1 MTPHRI
7 LQLNALSTA
16 ACAAGMLTTRGTL
29 HQHFGLLTPVLL
41 DVLAVGLLAYAGA
54 LVAAA
59 RQQTL
64 KRPTL
69 LAFTIGDGLW
79 VLGSAVVLML
89 CWHQFTPVARVLVI
103 AVALA
108 VDVFA
113 TLQYRAAG
121 MVNGRSPR
129 MA

>member
-7 LQLNALSTA
+7 LQFNALSTA
-16 ACAAGMLTTRGTL
+16 ACAAAMLLMRGTL

-41 DVLAVGLLAYAGA
+41 DALVVGLLAYAAA

-59 RQQTL
+59 RQPTL
-64 KRPTL
+64 ERPTL
-69 LAFTIGDGLW
+69 LAFTIGDALW
-79 VLGSAVVLML
+79 VVGSAVVLVL
-89 CWHQFTPVARVLVI
+89 FWNQFTPVARVLVI

-113 TLQYRAAG
+113 MLQYRAAG
-121 MVNGRSPR
+121 MVNGRSVR

>member
-16 ACAAGMLTTRGTL
+16 ACAAGMLATRGSL
-29 HQHFGLLTPVLL
+29 HQHFGLLTPMLL
-41 DVLAVGLLAYAGA
+41 DVLAVGLLAYAAA
-54 LVAAA
+54 LVAAV
-59 RQQTL
+59 RQETIG
-64 KRPTL
+64 RPTL
-69 LAFTIGDGLW
+69 LAFTIGDALW
-79 VLGSAVVLML
+79 VVGSAGVLML
-89 CWHQFTPVARVLVI
+89 FWNQFTPVARVLVI

-121 MVNGRSPR
+121 MVKGRTPR

>member
-1 MTPHRI
+1 MD
-7 LQLNALSTA
+7 LFNALSTA
-16 ACAAGMLTTRGTL
+16 ACAAAMLLTRGTL
-29 HQHFGLLTPVLL
+29 YQHFGLMTPVLL
-41 DVLAVGLLAYAGA
+41 DVLAVGLLAYAVA

-64 KRPTL
+64 ERPTL
-69 LAFTIGDGLW
+69 LAFTIGDALW
-79 VLGSAVVLML
+79 VVGSAVVLVL
-89 CWHQFTPVARVLVI
+89 FWNQFTPVARVLVI

-113 TLQYRAAG
+113 MLQYRAAG
-121 MVNGRSPR
+121 MVNGRSVR

>member
-7 LQLNALSTA
+7 LQFNALSTA
-16 ACAAGMLTTRGTL
+16 ACAAAMLLTRGTL

-41 DVLAVGLLAYAGA
+41 DVLAVGLLAYAAA

-59 RQQTL
+59 RQPTL
-64 KRPTL
+64 ERPTL
-69 LAFTIGDGLW
+69 LAFTIGDALW
-79 VLGSAVVLML
+79 VVGSAVVLVL
-89 CWHQFTPVARVLVI
+89 FWNQFTPVARVLVI

-113 TLQYRAAG
+113 MLQYRAAG
-121 MVNGRSPR
+121 MVNGRSAR